1 MRKLFRKY
9 FFAAIMANVAL
20 ATSLAPG
27 PVSAQ
32 RAADSSRSAPVDIVK
47 AYLRATQ
54 ARDWRAVYGYL
65 SSLDRRVRDERTFLR
80 SQERFDGFALD
91 FAKSFASNM
100 NIWVIEQNLTE
111 TKARL
116 EVGYRAPTG
125 DEISRQLLDW
135 NPEKLNALSLSEQA
149 VLIAAWDK
157 VKKSGA
163 AITIEGREPLNLI
176 RESDGWKIF
185 LDWRSHHRVI
195 FKTSQK
201 TSALLAVNFLRND
214 LLVKSEEPF
223 QIDFRVTNRGDRDV
237 VVKLVHLFEPRHIEN
252 QVDMIACGSIL
263 PLRLRAGE
271 TQAIASSYLLRGRFP
286 ARSQIG
292 IIYDFNLVS
301 KPEKQS
307 LSALKS
313 AKGM

>member
-1 MRKLFRKY
+1 MRNLFRKY

-32 RAADSSRSAPVDIVK
+32 RAPDSSRSAPVDIVK

-54 ARDWRAVYGYL
+54 ARDWPAVYGYL

-100 NIWVIEQNLTE
+100 NIWVIEQQLSG

-116 EVGYRAPTG
+116 EVGYRVPTG
-125 DEISRQLLDW
+125 DEISRQLLGW
-135 NPEKLNALSLSEQA
+135 NPEKLNALSLSEQGA
-149 VLIAAWDK
+149 LIAAWDK
-157 VKKSGA
+157 VKKSAA
-163 AITIEGREPLNLI
+163 AITIEGRETLNLI

-185 LDWRSHHRVI
+185 LDWRARQHVV
-195 FKTSQK
+195 FKTSP
-201 TSALLAVNFLRND
+201 SSPALLEVNFLRND

-223 QIDFRVTNRGDRDV
+223 QIDFRVTNRADRDV
-237 VVKLVHLFEPRHIEN
+237 VVKLFHVFEPRHIEN
-252 QVDMIACGSIL
+252 QVDMIACGSLL

-271 TQAIASSYLLRGRFP
+271 THEISSSYLLRGRFSNR
-286 ARSQIG
+286 ARIG

-301 KPEKQS
+301 KPAQQPV
-307 LSALKS
+307 ALKS
-313 AKGM
+313 GKGL